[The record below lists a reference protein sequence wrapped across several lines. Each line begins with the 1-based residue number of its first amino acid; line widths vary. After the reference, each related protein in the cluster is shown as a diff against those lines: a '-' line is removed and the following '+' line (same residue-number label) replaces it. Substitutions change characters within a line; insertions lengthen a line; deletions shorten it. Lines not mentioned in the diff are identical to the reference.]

1 MWETIDPDGRRV
13 LLTFARWL
21 HIVER
26 RPVFESAL
34 HEILAAVAEPS
45 IRRPGHAPNEEWFY
59 GTGFGPSRW
68 VRVVVHYEGSIGSIT
83 TAFPRRDL
91 P

>member
-1 MWETIDPDGRRV
+1 VWETIDPDGRRV
-13 LLTFARWL
+13 LLTAARWQ

-26 RPVFESAL
+26 RPLFDSAL
-34 HEILAAVAEPS
+34 HEILAAVTYPCA
-45 IRRPGHAPNEEWFY
+45 RRPGHRSNEEWFY
-59 GTGFGPSRW
+59 GAGFGPTRW
-68 VRVVVHYEGSIGSIT
+68 VRVVVHYEASLGSIT